1 MRAATAWGVMC
12 CVLAGAVV
20 GRGGEMAQA
29 QVSPARNAVVALDHG
44 WQFRQITAG
53 VEQGESGWLPA
64 TVPGDVHLD
73 LLANKKIPDPFFR
86 DNEAKLQWIELVSW
100 EYRLSFVVTPAML
113 ARSHVD
119 LVFDGLDAAAE
130 VSVNG
135 AKVLSADN
143 SFRVWRVAAKSHL
156 HVGKNL
162 LRVVFPSPINAAA
175 EVAASDFFRVHSKT
189 AEKTYIRK
197 PAYEYGWDWGP
208 RFVTSGIW
216 KPVRIEAW
224 DKVRIADFAIRQRDV
239 CREVAHLDAEV
250 EIEAASAGPAK
261 VSVQFND
268 RGKPVT
274 ETATVS
280 VHAGRN
286 TIDLPIEIRQPK
298 LWFPAGYGEQ
308 PLYEF
313 TARAGTGVQPAEQRK
328 VKAGLRSIVLHR
340 ELDKWGRSFELVV
353 NGIPVFAKGADV
365 IPFDSFPNRVTTADY
380 RRILQSARDAN
391 MNMIRH
397 WGGGYYETDEFYAI
411 CDELGIMVW
420 QDFMFGNDWQPGTYA
435 FKLNIEAE
443 AEDVVRRL
451 RNHPSIVVW
460 CGNNETES
468 AFSWAGRPE
477 FPSDV
482 RLLMW
487 QDYLT
492 VFSGILPRVVAR
504 LDAET
509 PYWPSSPSADYEA
522 LSDHYQSGDDHI
534 WDVWH
539 GRVPFSTYETH
550 HARFVTEYGF
560 QSFPEIKTIEA
571 FTQPEDRANIFTP
584 VMLAH
589 QKNNEGND
597 IIHNYLLKDYSEPK
611 DFASFLYVSQVLQ
624 AEGIKIGAEH
634 FRRLRPETMGSIFWQ
649 LNDCWP
655 VASWS
660 SIDYYGRWKALQYY
674 ARRFYAPVL
683 VSPHVEDGAL
693 KVYIVS
699 DKVKAEPATLR
710 VRLMDFYGKVLLE
723 ETSEVEVAPLTSKV
737 YLDWPLKKL
746 ADAGAQD
753 TSRVFVVAELT
764 AGEAE
769 ISRNLV
775 YLAPVKEIH
784 LKPAALKVE
793 ATGANGRYK
802 IRVSSPVLARS
813 VYLSFGNLDAQL
825 SDNYFDLLPGET
837 VEIAATSAASL
848 DVLKAQLKVISLTDA
863 FTPGDGQA
871 ATVKAGR

>member
-1 MRAATAWGVMC
+1 MQEATVWRVACCALAAAAIGIGSGV
-12 CVLAGAVV
+12 
-20 GRGGEMAQA
+20 AQA
-29 QVSPARNAVVALDHG
+29 QAKPAQNAVLALDHG
-44 WQFRQITAG
+44 WQFRQVTSAPQ
-53 VEQGESGWLPA
+53 EPEAGWLPA

-73 LLANKKIPDPFFR
+73 LLANKKIDDPFFR
-86 DNEAKLQWIELVSW
+86 GNEPKLQWIENESW
-100 EYRLSFVVTPAML
+100 EYRLRFDVTPSML
-113 ARSHVD
+113 ARSNVD
-119 LVFDGLDAAAE
+119 MVFDGLDAAAQVYVNGTQVLAADNMFRIWR
-130 VSVNG
+130 VSVKG
-135 AKVLSADN
+135 Y
-143 SFRVWRVAAKSHL
+143 L
-156 HVGKNL
+156 HTGKNL
-162 LRVVFPSPINAAA
+162 LRVVFPSPIKAAQ
-175 EVAASDFFRVHSKT
+175 EVAARDPWQPKTKTDF
-189 AEKTYIRK
+189 KTYIRK
-197 PAYEYGWDWGP
+197 AAYEYGWDWGP

-216 KPVRIEAW
+216 RPVQLEAW

-239 CREVAHLDAEV
+239 SSEVAHADAEV
-250 EIEAASAGPAK
+250 EVESASAGSAR
-261 VSVQFND
+261 VSVQYTDN
-268 RGKPVT
+268 GKPVT
-274 ETATVS
+274 LSTVANL
-280 VHAGRN
+280 HAGRN
-286 TIDLPIEIRQPK
+286 IIDLPVEIRQPK
-298 LWFPAGYGEQ
+298 LWYPAGYGDQ

-313 TARAGTGVQPAEQRK
+313 TAQVGAVGQPAETRK

-340 ELDKWGRSFELVV
+340 QLDKWGRSFELIV

-380 RRILQSARDAN
+380 RRILESARDAN

-420 QDFMFGNDWQPGTYA
+420 QDFMFGNDWQPGTYD

-443 AEDVVRRL
+443 ADDQVRRL

-468 AFSWAGRPE
+468 ALGWNGRQSLPA
-477 FPSDV
+477 DV
-482 RLLMW
+482 RYQMW

-492 VFSGILPRVVAR
+492 EFSGILPRVVAR
-504 LDAET
+504 LDSET

-522 LSDHYQSGDDHI
+522 LSDHYQSGDAHI

-560 QSFPEIKTIEA
+560 QSFPEMKTIEA
-571 FTQPEDRANIFTP
+571 FTLPEDRTGIFTP
-584 VMLAH
+584 VMLGH
-589 QKNNEGND
+589 QKNDEGNS
-597 IIHNYLLKDYSEPK
+597 IIHDYLLNDYSEPK

-634 FRRLRPETMGSIFWQ
+634 FRRSRPETMGSIFWQ

-674 ARRFYAPVL
+674 ARRFYAPIL
-683 VSPHVEDGAL
+683 VSPHVEDGSL

-699 DKVKAEPATLR
+699 DKTKAAPATLR
-710 VRLMDFYGKVLLE
+710 VRLMDFGGKVLLE
-723 ETSEVEVAPLTSKV
+723 DSHAVDVTPLDSKV

-746 ADAGAQD
+746 SDAGAAD
-753 TSRVFVVAELT
+753 TSRVFIVADLT
-764 AGEAE
+764 ANGAQ

-775 YLAPVKEIH
+775 YLAPTKEIH

-793 ATGANGRYK
+793 TTGGNGSYK
-802 IRVSSPVLARS
+802 VRITSPVLARS
-813 VYLSFGNLDAQL
+813 VYLSFGDLDVKL
-825 SDNYFDLLPGET
+825 SDNYFNLLPGET
-837 VEIAATSAASL
+837 AEITATSAVSL
-848 DVLKAQLKVISLTDA
+848 DALKAQMKVISLTDA
-863 FTPGDGQA
+863 FATGDQPAIA
-871 ATVKAGR
+871 AAP